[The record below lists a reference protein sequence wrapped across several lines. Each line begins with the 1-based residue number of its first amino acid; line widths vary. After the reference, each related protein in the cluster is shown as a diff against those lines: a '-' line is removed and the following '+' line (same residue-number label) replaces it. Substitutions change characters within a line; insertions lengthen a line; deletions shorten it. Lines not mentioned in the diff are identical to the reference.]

1 MFVNRFVYKAA
12 GGEVGAGFLQSN
24 FQLALP
30 QPLIRV
36 GFHHQKPQFA
46 SHAQF
51 HLPFVL
57 QRPLDGADTTLSSS
71 YGVPYG

>member
-1 MFVNRFVYKAA
+1 VFVNRFVYNAA

-36 GFHHQKPQFA
+36 GFHHHKPQFA
-46 SHAQF
+46 SHAQS

-57 QRPLDGADTTLSSS
+57 QRP
-71 YGVPYG
+71 